1 MKKTALITGTLMA
14 AIFASSAAMADAPRR
29 PAPPAAPGHHNVAPM
44 FVNVNTNALEKRID
58 AGAKSGKLTNSEE
71 RTLRK
76 ELRRLAAAVKA
87 AKQDHRITAWER
99 SNLERKEAQLKRNIS
114 KLMNNRAV
122 ENRHDNR
129 RDDRRDNNRSD
140 NNRYDNNRR

>member
-1 MKKTALITGTLMA
+1 MKKTAFITGALMA

-29 PAPPAAPGHHNVAPM
+29 PTAPVAPGHHNVAPM
-44 FVNVNTNALEKRID
+44 FVNVNTNALERRID

-76 ELRRLAAAVKA
+76 ELRSLEASVKA
-87 AKQDHRITAWER
+87 AKKDRRITAWER
-99 SNLERKEAQLKRNIS
+99 SSLERKEAQLKRNIT

-122 ENRHDNR
+122 ERRNDNRRDNNRHDNR
-129 RDDRRDNNRSD
+129 R
-140 NNRYDNNRR
+140 